1 MIKKFFVP
9 DEQFKDMIEDA
20 LPGKKIENLN
30 LISTGWTNIVYEAKT
45 DEGDSYFFRFPRD
58 NFWGRTI
65 VKDCQFAGFI
75 QGKTSY
81 NTANLKLLENNDRNF
96 SMHQKVE
103 GKALTE
109 KIDNLSHDE
118 INQITYEIADFM
130 YQLHNVKYNEDEI
143 FSCDN
148 IGLNLVD
155 FLNELIE
162 LHLDSSSKEFWKYN
176 DFKNKQRNCLV
187 HGDFNPGN
195 IIIDENNHIAAVI
208 DFGFS
213 GFGNKYFD
221 IARILSRKPSEDFK
235 NGIINN
241 YEKIS
246 GEKLDREQLETEIK
260 VWEDIDNGYIKYMK
274 GIGIYQ

>member
-1 MIKKFFVP
+1 MFKKFFVP
-9 DEQFKDMIEDA
+9 EENFNNMIKEA
-20 LPGKKIENLN
+20 LPGKKVESLN

-45 DEGDSYFFRFPRD
+45 KGGESFFFRFPRD

-65 VKDCQFAGFI
+65 VKDCQFAGYI
-75 QGKTSY
+75 QGKTTY
-81 NTANLKLLENNDRNF
+81 NTANLKLLENDERHF

-103 GKALTE
+103 GQALTE
-109 KIDNLSHDE
+109 KMNKLNSEEIDKLS
-118 INQITYEIADFM
+118 YEIADFM
-130 YQLHNVKYNEDEI
+130 YQLHSMNYNKDEI

-155 FLNELIE
+155 FLDELIG
-162 LHLDSSSKEFWKYN
+162 LHLDADSRKFWNYN
-176 DFKNKQRNCLV
+176 EFKNKDNSCLV

-213 GFGNKYFD
+213 GYGNKYFD
-221 IARILSRKPSEDFK
+221 ISRIIGRLPTDYKEP
-235 NGIINN
+235 IIRH
-241 YEKIS
+241 YEEIS
-246 GEKLDREQLETEIK
+246 GEKLDYNMLDIETK
-260 VWEDIDNGYIKYMK
+260 VWSDIDNGYIKYMR